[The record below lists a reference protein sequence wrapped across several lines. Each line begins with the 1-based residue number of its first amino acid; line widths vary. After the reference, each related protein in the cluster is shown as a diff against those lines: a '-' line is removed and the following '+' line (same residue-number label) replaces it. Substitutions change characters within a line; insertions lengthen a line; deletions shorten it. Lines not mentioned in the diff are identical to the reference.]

1 MITDRYEES
10 FKIAI
15 YKMGDCNH
23 FLKKDS
29 VLGKYYCYCEKYVN
43 EIEISFSNI
52 NKEHVPP
59 HGFN

>member
-1 MITDRYEES
+1 
-10 FKIAI
+10 
-15 YKMGDCNH
+15 MGDCNH

-43 EIEISFSNI
+43 EIEISVSNI
-52 NKEHVPP
+52 NKEHAPR